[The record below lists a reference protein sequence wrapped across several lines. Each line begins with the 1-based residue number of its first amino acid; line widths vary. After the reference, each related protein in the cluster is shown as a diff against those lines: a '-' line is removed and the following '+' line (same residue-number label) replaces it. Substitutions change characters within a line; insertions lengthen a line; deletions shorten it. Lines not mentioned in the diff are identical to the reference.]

1 MDELDLQAQ
10 IQNALPQ
17 GVKIEECKDSA
28 YLKTYLFSTEKDGE
42 KAFAYINFYYNA
54 QEKITRIRPKENSEF
69 AKNLCE
75 AFGDITQLYVEVDEK
90 EKEYEFPKKNLRD
103 LFDEI
108 KANLKD
114 GIVIDDLENLP
125 YRQRYTFKQGKS
137 RAVFDFIYDKN
148 GEITGATSMPKYSN
162 SSELVEKLRGIL
174 NEVLNKNSQ
183 DETSENSQN
192 DDEFNGDDD
201 E

>member
-28 YLKTYLFSTEKDGE
+28 YLKTYLFSTEKNGE
-42 KAFAYINFYYNA
+42 KAFAYINFHYNA

-69 AKNLCE
+69 AKILCE
-75 AFGDITQLYVEVDEK
+75 AFGDITRLYVAPCAEK
-90 EKEYEFPKKNLRD
+90 IYEFPSNSLEKMFYD
-103 LFDEI
+103 I
-108 KANLKD
+108 KTSLND
-114 GIVIDDLENLP
+114 GIIVGDLENLP

-137 RAVFDFIYDKN
+137 RAVFDFIFDKN
-148 GEITGATSMPKYSN
+148 GEITGVTSMPKYSN

-174 NEVLNKNSQ
+174 NEIFNKNSQ